1 MGAGGRF
8 ENRFPRPLAR
18 DTRYLMDSLVTAN
31 VRQRPV
37 RAVVSAAG
45 VALGVCLV
53 MLFTGLARGMSNDLQ
68 RRSSN
73 LKAEIIFT
81 RDVGSTQL
89 MGTTANLP
97 VKYVDELLKIECVAM
112 AVPSIRYVS
121 QGGRGFGFEQVEGV
135 DWNEFAKMN
144 EMQLVAGRAPQAV
157 NEVVVD
163 ETKAKSNKLSVGST
177 LSLFGNQ
184 PYTVT
189 GIYTPEAGPR
199 VKMSLAAMQDALE
212 APDKSTWIY
221 VRTTDPERA
230 VETAQRIRETL
241 PGNSL
246 QMTRDIFTSIEKSIP
261 YLGVFLRTLVILSAF
276 VSALV
281 VMLAMYTTIT
291 ERTREIGILKAMG
304 ASRGYIVGEIE
315 KEAMLISVIGVVA
328 GFAISFLAG
337 YLIERSYGLVFEYSW
352 TWGLTAALIG
362 LLGGALGSLY
372 PAVRAAN
379 LDAVSALAYE

>member
-1 MGAGGRF
+1 
-8 ENRFPRPLAR
+8 
-18 DTRYLMDSLVTAN
+18 MDSLVTAN

-89 MGTTANLP
+89 LGTTANLP
-97 VKYVDELLKIECVAM
+97 VKYVDELLKVEGVAM

-135 DWNEFAKMN
+135 DWEQFAKMN

-163 ETKAKSNKLSVGST
+163 ETKAKNNKLSVGST
-177 LSLFGNQ
+177 HNLFGNQ

-212 APDKSTWIY
+212 APDKCTWIY
-221 VRTTDPERA
+221 VRTKSAEAA
-230 VETAQRIRETL
+230 VETAQRIKDAL

-246 QMTRDIFTSIEKSIP
+246 QLTRDIPMNLEKSIP
-261 YLGVFLRTLVILSAF
+261 YLGVFLRTLVVLSAF

-304 ASRGYIVGEIE
+304 ASRGYIVG
-315 KEAMLISVIGVVA
+315 
-328 GFAISFLAG
+328 
-337 YLIERSYGLVFEYSW
+337 
-352 TWGLTAALIG
+352 
-362 LLGGALGSLY
+362 
-372 PAVRAAN
+372 
-379 LDAVSALAYE
+379 